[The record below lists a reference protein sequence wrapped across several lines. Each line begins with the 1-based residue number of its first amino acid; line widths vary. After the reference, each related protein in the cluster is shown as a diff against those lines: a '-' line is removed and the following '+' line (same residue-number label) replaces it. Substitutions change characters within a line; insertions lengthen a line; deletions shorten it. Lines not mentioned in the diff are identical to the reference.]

1 MGDELGVREVRA
13 SSARG
18 SPKQPRRL
26 RVQNARRTFGHCV
39 GGKGPRVL
47 AERVGGEEVGLL
59 VGENICRTQCRVYG
73 HGVVSVVCA
82 AEALGAC
89 AGDAKPL

>member
-13 SSARG
+13 SSAYG

-39 GGKGPRVL
+39 GGKGPRAL
-47 AERVGGEEVGLL
+47 AERVGGKEVGLIGRRKYL
-59 VGENICRTQCRVYG
+59 QDSMSGIRTWC
-73 HGVVSVVCA
+73 S
-82 AEALGAC
+82 
-89 AGDAKPL
+89 